1 MKELPI
7 VPDHRTSE
15 SSPKLLMIVDS
26 LSMDF
31 KILLINYEFDIEIL
45 EDPTT
50 SLEDRLL
57 ILNDPLM
64 CIYDS
69 DTNEWRSSTNPSCIR
84 DGVGSYGSGVVFQ
97 GQLYLYLK
105 PLDESEHPLWR
116 YDFVRDE

>member
-1 MKELPI
+1 
-7 VPDHRTSE
+7 
-15 SSPKLLMIVDS
+15 MIVDS

-105 PLDESEHPLWR
+105 PLDESEHPLWW